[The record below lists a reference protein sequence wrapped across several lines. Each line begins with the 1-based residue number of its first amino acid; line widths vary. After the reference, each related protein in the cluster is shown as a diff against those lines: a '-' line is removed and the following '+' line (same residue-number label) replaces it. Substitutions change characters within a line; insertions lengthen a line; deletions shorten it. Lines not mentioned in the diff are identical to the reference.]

1 MAEQSAD
8 PPRGERPAPRGDRP
22 TRPTTD
28 HSGRRGGGPLDRLVD
43 SFAGL
48 PGIGRKSAERLAH
61 HLLQMPLADALAFA
75 EAIRGVREDLRSCAV
90 CFNLGEEDR
99 CAICRDPRRD
109 ATTICVVER
118 VRDLLALEEAGG
130 YRGLYHVLQ
139 GRLSPL
145 AGVGPE
151 RLSIEPL
158 VTRVRDGGVREV
170 IMGTTPNVE
179 GDATALAVAQRL
191 AGLPITITKLARGL
205 TVGAA
210 LEQANRD
217 MLADAMAGRQ
227 PF

>member
-1 MAEQSAD
+1 MAER
-8 PPRGERPAPRGDRP
+8 PGGERAARGSAAPRG
-22 TRPTTD
+22 
-28 HSGRRGGGPLDRLVD
+28 GAGAGPLGRLVD
-43 SFAGL
+43 AFAQL
-48 PGIGRKSAERLAH
+48 PGVGKKSAERLAH
-61 HLLQMPLADALAFA
+61 HVLQMPLADALAFA
-75 EAIRGVREDLRSCAV
+75 EAIRGVREDLRPCIE
-90 CFNLGEEDR
+90 CFNLAEGER
-99 CAICRDPRRD
+99 CTVCLDPRRD

-139 GRLSPL
+139 GRLAPL
-145 AGVGPE
+145 AGIGPE
-151 RLSIEPL
+151 RLTIEQL
-158 VTRVRDGGVREV
+158 VQRVRDRGVREV